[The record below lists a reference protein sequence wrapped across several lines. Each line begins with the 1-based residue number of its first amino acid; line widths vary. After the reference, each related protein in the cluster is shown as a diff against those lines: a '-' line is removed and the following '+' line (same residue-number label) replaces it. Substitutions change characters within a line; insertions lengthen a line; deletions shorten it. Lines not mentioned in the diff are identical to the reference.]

1 MTERLPND
9 IYRQCIVIAKNYYA
23 MLQRRQELTEMILYG
38 SVLVDGQP
46 KSNSTGNPT
55 AQKAEKLI
63 ALQSRND
70 YKIKAVERAWARMP
84 DMAARDF
91 IKFNVFQGVQMHYI
105 NLPLSIRTMKRLRS
119 QFIFYIAEEL
129 GEI

>member
-1 MTERLPND
+1 MKECLPND
-9 IYRQCIVIAKNYYA
+9 IYRQCTSIAKSYYA
-23 MLQRRQELTEMILYG
+23 MLQRRQELTEMILYS
-38 SVLVDGQP
+38 SVLADGQP

-70 YKIKAVERAWARMP
+70 YKIKAVEQAWARMP

>member
-9 IYRQCIVIAKNYYA
+9 IYRQCTAIAKSYYA
-23 MLQRRQELTEMILYG
+23 MLRRRQELTEMILYG
-38 SVLVDGQP
+38 SVLADGQP

-84 DMAARDF
+84 DTAARSF
-91 IKFNVFQGVQMHYI
+91 IKQNIFEGTRMHYI
-105 NLPLSIRTMKRLRS
+105 NLPISIPTMKRLRS
-119 QFIFYIAEEL
+119 KFICFVAEEL

>member
-9 IYRQCIVIAKNYYA
+9 IYRQCTAIAKSYYA

-38 SVLVDGQP
+38 SVLADGQP

-84 DMAARDF
+84 DTAARSF
-91 IKFNVFQGVQMHYI
+91 IKQNVFEGTRMHYI
-105 NLPLSIRTMKRLRS
+105 NLPISIPTMKRLRS
-119 QFIFYIAEEL
+119 KFICFVAEEL